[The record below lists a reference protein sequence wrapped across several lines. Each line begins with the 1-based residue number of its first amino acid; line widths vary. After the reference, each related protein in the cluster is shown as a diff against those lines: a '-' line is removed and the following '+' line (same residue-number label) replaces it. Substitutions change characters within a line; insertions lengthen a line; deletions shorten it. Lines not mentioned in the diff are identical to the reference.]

1 MLETAVEL
9 IPNLVRGQRR
19 DGRCLYDKAAK
30 RELARRCQQPG
41 VSLSRM
47 ALAHGLNANVLR
59 RWVDELSG
67 KSRRAKR
74 VLGASVGASGSAV
87 ALLPVS
93 VEPPRPTRTSSAGG
107 GYLEITVG
115 RWTLRVHGKIDAES
129 LRAVLDCLAGRA

>member
-9 IPNLVRGQRR
+9 VPNLVRGQRR

-67 KSRRAKR
+67 KPRRAQR
-74 VLGASVGASGSAV
+74 ALGVSGTAV
-87 ALLPVS
+87 ALLPVN
-93 VEPPRPTRTSSAGG
+93 VERAKPARSTVVGN
-107 GYLEITVG
+107 GYLEIAVG
-115 RWTLRVHGKIDAES
+115 RSTVRVHGKIDAES
-129 LRAVLDCLAGRA
+129 LRAVLDCLASQA

>member
-1 MLETAVEL
+1 MLETAVDL
-9 IPNLVRGQRR
+9 VPNLVRGHRR

-59 RWVDELSG
+59 RWVDELAG

-74 VLGASVGASGSAV
+74 VLGAAGAPV

-93 VEPPRPTRTSSAGG
+93 VEPPRPTRTALAGG
-107 GYLEITVG
+107 GYLEIAVG
-115 RWTLRVHGKIDAES
+115 RATVRVHGRIDAES
-129 LRAVLDCLAGRA
+129 LRAVLDCLASRA

>member
-1 MLETAVEL
+1 MLETAIDLV
-9 IPNLVRGQRR
+9 PNLVRGHRR

-41 VSLSRM
+41 VSLSRL

-67 KSRRAKR
+67 KSRRTKR
-74 VLGASVGASGSAV
+74 ALGASGSPV

-93 VEPPRPTRTSSAGG
+93 VEPPRPTRTASAGS

-115 RWTLRVHGKIDAES
+115 CATVRVHGRIDAES
-129 LRAVLDCLAGRA
+129 LRAVLHCLASQA

>member
-9 IPNLVRGQRR
+9 VPNLVRGQRR
-19 DGRCLYDKAAK
+19 DGRCLYNKAAK

-41 VSLSRM
+41 VSLSRL

-67 KSRRAKR
+67 KPRRAQR
-74 VLGASVGASGSAV
+74 ALGASGTAV
-87 ALLPVS
+87 TLLPVS
-93 VEPPRPTRTSSAGG
+93 VEQPKPVRSSVAGN

-115 RWTLRVHGKIDAES
+115 RSMVRVHGKIDAES
-129 LRAVLDCLAGRA
+129 LRVVLDCLASRA